1 MSATPAPR
9 SRAAARL
16 RPAVRR
22 PVSNWPW
29 FVLVALLIG
38 YWCFVRYWARVDGV
52 VVLASIFLPD
62 MPISQVEG
70 VYYFSPWA
78 VWLVEMFHPR
88 VLRHFIPIIAGWWL
102 AVQAAISLMQVLYN
116 CPDRKTAAE
125 FLRRQ
130 RRNRLSATDELYE
143 VTPQNLLNVRE
154 KSVLLRV
161 GGPVLVAI
169 PNGVAAVT
177 ERNARFLR
185 VLPPGVHFLGRFE
198 YLYGVVDLHPQTRT
212 ATDVLLLTK
221 EGIPVRADVGLTFR
235 IDPGDDPVTQ
245 RRPFPFRP
253 EAVRR
258 AAYSGTVGANGRAG
272 SWADGPLGKV
282 RGALAG
288 MVSEQSLDELVA
300 APAPHD
306 AHHVLTN
313 AVMRRVWDGLPN
325 DGIKP
330 MRMQISRLA
339 PPEEASRQ
347 YTDYWL
353 ANQRRADQLAR
364 ANGQAPL
371 MHEKLTAQADAEI
384 AMIRAVADG
393 VRRAQDEGV
402 GTILSGYVL
411 AARLLEAL
419 RRMFALSANDLEGVG
434 GDAALLL
441 LEAHALD
448 ERLADLG
455 RELET
460 PPPSRP
466 TFNPSKN
473 D

>member
-1 MSATPAPR
+1 MSPAAR

-29 FVLVALLIG
+29 FVLVGLLIG
-38 YWCFVRYWARVDGV
+38 YWFFVRSWERVDGV

-62 MPISQVEG
+62 LPLSQVQG
-70 VYYFSPWA
+70 VYLFSPWA

-88 VLRHFIPIIAGWWL
+88 VLRHFIPIIVGWWL

-125 FLRRQ
+125 FLHRQ
-130 RRNRLSATDELYE
+130 RRNRPSVTDEPYE
-143 VTPQNLLNVRE
+143 VTPQNLANVRE
-154 KSVLLRV
+154 SSILMRV
-161 GGPVLVAI
+161 GGPVLVII

-177 ERNARFLR
+177 ERNARFLH
-185 VLPPGVHFLGRFE
+185 VLTPGAHYLGRFE
-198 YLYGVVDLHPQTRT
+198 YLFGVVDLHPQTRT
-212 ATDVLLLTK
+212 ATDVLMLTK
-221 EGIPVRADVGLTFR
+221 EGIPLRADIGLTFR
-235 IDPGDDPVTQ
+235 IDPGDDPVTHQ
-245 RRPFPFRP
+245 RPFPFRP

-258 AAYSGTVGANGRAG
+258 AAYGGTVGANGRAG

-282 RGALAG
+282 RGALAAL
-288 MVSEQSLDELVA
+288 VSEQTLDELLA
-300 APAPHD
+300 APPPHD

-339 PPEEASRQ
+339 PPEEVSRQ
-347 YTDYWL
+347 YTEYWL
-353 ANQRRADQLAR
+353 AGQLRADRLAR

-371 MHEKLTAQADAEI
+371 MQEKLTAQANAEI
-384 AMIRAVADG
+384 AMIQAVAEG
-393 VRRAQDEGV
+393 VRRAQEDGV
-402 GTILSGYVL
+402 GTNLSGNVL
-411 AARLLEAL
+411 AVRLLEAL
-419 RRMFALSANDLEGVG
+419 RRMFSVSARDLEGVG

-441 LEAHALD
+441 LETHALD
-448 ERLADLG
+448 ERLANLG
-455 RELET
+455 RELQD
-460 PPPSRP
+460 PPPP
-466 TFNPSKN
+466 PPPKFNPSTN